1 MINKKKKYIR
11 RGTGSFSSVTAAFF
25 TAGLSTFA
33 TLYSVQPILPLFS
46 HTFHLTPL
54 QSSFS
59 LSGSTI
65 TMALGMLLT
74 SPLSDVYGRKIIM
87 SSSLFLASIFTI
99 LCALMNSWEGIIFM
113 RILTGLSLS
122 GVVSVAM
129 TYLTEEIDP
138 TVLSL
143 SIGLYISGNT
153 IGGFLGRIITSIL
166 SNIFSWNV
174 SLMVVG
180 FFSFFSSILF
190 LYLLPISKNF
200 KSQPFIFENLLR
212 NFILQCQDS
221 ILSKL
226 FLIGFIL
233 MGGFITIFNYIGY
246 RLVIDPFD
254 LNQGMLGFLS
264 VVYLIGVYTS
274 PKAGMLTEK
283 YHRIFILHIAL
294 LLMVIGI
301 LITEWNQLL
310 LVIIGL
316 VFFAGGFF
324 AAHSVVSSWVGYRS
338 KLSRSGSLSFYLFF
352 YYLGSS
358 FFGSVGGYFWFF
370 GGWLGIS
377 IFVMSLLIISFWLT
391 IKLK

>member
-1 MINKKKKYIR
+1 MR